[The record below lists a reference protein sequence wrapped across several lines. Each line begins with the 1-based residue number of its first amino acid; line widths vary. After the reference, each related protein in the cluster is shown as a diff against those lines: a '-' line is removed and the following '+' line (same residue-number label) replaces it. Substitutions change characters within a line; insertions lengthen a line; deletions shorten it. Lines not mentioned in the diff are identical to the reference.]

1 MAAEAVH
8 EVPAHC
14 TVEIKLG
21 ELHAGRNPLLLQQL
35 RTISVQ
41 GATQFEV
48 GHCRG
53 VMVGRRRC
61 RRRRRSRRR
70 RRRRTKLVPSGQR
83 FIGTPGGE
91 GSPQRVTIA
100 PHFDQK
106 VGNYKDKD
114 KIDLNH

>member
-1 MAAEAVH
+1 MERMAAEAVH

-35 RTISVQ
+35 RSISVQ

-53 VMVGRRRC
+53 VMVGRRRS
-61 RRRRRSRRR
+61 RRRRR

-91 GSPQRVTIA
+91 GSPRRVTIA

-114 KIDLNH
+114 KIDLNR